1 MNWKSWK
8 LWTATAIAT
17 LPVVSMVLWYQVA
30 MTPVQQLEPWFF
42 YTALCTT
49 IVAAFGVLVGV
60 TWAVAGL
67 VDLLRNRSR
76 ARPRASVSPGASGPG
91 PPAAG

>member
-49 IVAAFGVLVGV
+49 IVAAFGVLVGI

-67 VDLLRNRSR
+67 VDLLRSR
-76 ARPRASVSPGASGPG
+76 
-91 PPAAG
+91 